1 MARKSAAQT
10 SASQAA
16 GETDAQTAAEST
28 ASPTQQVIK
37 KYPNRRLYD
46 TTTSS
51 YVTLSEIKQ
60 LVMQGQSFV
69 VRDAK
74 SGEDLTRSLLLQII
88 LEEESSGAPMFTEAV
103 LANIIRFYGHAMQGH
118 MGAYLESNLQSLML
132 MQSKM
137 GHQSQNIMSQMQEQ
151 MQKQTAQFLNAFGIK
166 P

>member
-1 MARKSAAQT
+1 MARKPAPPSA
-10 SASQAA
+10 
-16 GETDAQTAAEST
+16 DAEST
-28 ASPTQQVIK
+28 ASKPQRVIK

-46 TTTSS
+46 TATSS

-60 LVMQGQSFV
+60 LVMQGETFV

-151 MQKQTAQFLNAFGIK
+151 MQ
-166 P
+166 

>member
-1 MARKSAAQT
+1 MARKTAAQSSAADTTHATHT
-10 SASQAA
+10 S
-16 GETDAQTAAEST
+16 DAKPQR
-28 ASPTQQVIK
+28 VIK

-46 TTTSS
+46 TATSS

-60 LVMQGQSFV
+60 LVMQGETFV

-151 MQKQTAQFLNAFGIK
+151 MQKQTAQFLSAFGLK